1 MSGTL
6 MTEFMTR
13 QRHHR
18 HRRLHRHC
26 RTTGRALSLALL
38 GAIALAT
45 AGCSEADLP
54 EADSLVYLSPWSGRD
69 LQAEPARASSPTR
82 LSAAEQANYKEIAD
96 SFVQNAPSLLTRADV
111 VQRLESIEQVFLL
124 TGRYMELVALYQD
137 AVEAGGPASPA
148 APALAW
154 SYVQLGQEPRARA
167 LIDQLKTTRPD
178 EAVVHVLDA
187 SLHLARMERDSSAA
201 GQALASFQRARQL
214 DPAFGPF
221 RGLNAAGIAEQIN
234 RLEARQ
240 ARTTGAT
247 QNAVSSAH
255 TAQNNAEVQP
265 PVEETPTEERPVDER
280 LSAQN
285 QPSEQ
290 PPVAQNELPTAQPPA
305 AQNPIAVGQPP
316 TAQNSAVLQP
326 SAPGPQQQAAIMV
339 ADGQITMARGE
350 DHFEE
355 AQRYFRRALEFEPNN
370 IAAGLGLLQIAS
382 RSGAPDEMVRSQ
394 IELLNRQPD
403 LNARQAYELAMIAL
417 RRLNDRPLATSLLQ
431 KVQDLDPRYAER
443 VGVDALLTP

>member
-1 MSGTL
+1 M
-6 MTEFMTR
+6 MT
-13 QRHHR
+13 R
-18 HRRLHRHC
+18 HRRHRQ
-26 RTTGRALSLALL
+26 TSGRALSLALL
-38 GAIALAT
+38 GTVALAT

-69 LQAEPARASSPTR
+69 LQAEPARASSPAL
-82 LSAAEQANYKEIAD
+82 LSEAERANYTEIAD

-137 AVEAGGPASPA
+137 AVEAGGTSSPA

-154 SYVQLGQEPRARA
+154 SYVQLGQEAQARE

-187 SLHLARMERDSSAA
+187 SLNLAQMERESAA
-201 GQALASFQRARQL
+201 ADRALAAFKRARQL

-247 QNAVSSAH
+247 QNAVSSANA
-255 TAQNNAEVQP
+255 AQNNADV
-265 PVEETPTEERPVDER
+265 
-280 LSAQN
+280 
-285 QPSEQ
+285 Q
-290 PPVAQNELPTAQPPA
+290 PPVAQNQPAAGQNPDEETQPPAAQNELPSAQPPA
-305 AQNPIAVGQPP
+305 AQNPIAAGQPP

-394 IELLNRQPD
+394 IELLEKQPD

>member
-1 MSGTL
+1 
-6 MTEFMTR
+6 MTR
-13 QRHHR
+13 HR
-18 HRRLHRHC
+18 LA
-26 RTTGRALSLALL
+26 GRALRLTLL
-38 GAIALAT
+38 GAIALVT

-69 LQAEPARASSPTR
+69 LQAEPARASAPTR
-82 LSAAEQANYKEIAD
+82 LSEAERANYREIAD
-96 SFVQNAPSLLTRADV
+96 SFVQNAPTLLTRPDV

-154 SYVQLGQEPRARA
+154 SYVQLGQEPQARE
-167 LIDQLKTTRPD
+167 LIDQLKATRGD

-187 SLHLARMERDSSAA
+187 SLQLARMERDSSAA
-201 GQALASFQRARQL
+201 GQALASFKRARQL

-247 QNAVSSAH
+247 QNAVSSANTEN
-255 TAQNNAEVQP
+255 TAQNNAEAQP
-265 PVEETPTEERPVDER
+265 PV
-280 LSAQN
+280 AQN
-285 QPSEQ
+285 QPTAEQ
-290 PPVAQNELPTAQPPA
+290 NSGEESQPPVAQNPVAQNELPTAQPPA
-305 AQNPIAVGQPP
+305 AQNQPPLALNQLP

-382 RSGAPDEMVRSQ
+382 RSGAPDAMVRSQ
-394 IELLNRQPD
+394 IELLQKQPA

-431 KVQDLDPRYAER
+431 KVQELDPRYAER

>member
-1 MSGTL
+1 
-6 MTEFMTR
+6 MT
-13 QRHHR
+13 R
-18 HRRLHRHC
+18 HRRHRQ
-26 RTTGRALSLALL
+26 TSGRALSLALL
-38 GAIALAT
+38 GTVALAT

-69 LQAEPARASSPTR
+69 LQAEPARASSPAL
-82 LSAAEQANYKEIAD
+82 LSEAERANYTEIAD

-137 AVEAGGPASPA
+137 AVEAGGTSSPA

-154 SYVQLGQEPRARA
+154 SYVQLGQEAQARE

-187 SLHLARMERDSSAA
+187 SLNLAQMERESAA
-201 GQALASFQRARQL
+201 ADRALAAFKRARQL

-247 QNAVSSAH
+247 QNAVSSANA
-255 TAQNNAEVQP
+255 AQNNADV
-265 PVEETPTEERPVDER
+265 
-280 LSAQN
+280 
-285 QPSEQ
+285 Q
-290 PPVAQNELPTAQPPA
+290 PPVAQNQPAAGQNPDEETQPPAAQNELPSAQPPA
-305 AQNPIAVGQPP
+305 AQNPIAAGQPP

-394 IELLNRQPD
+394 IELLEKQPD

>member
-13 QRHHR
+13 PRHHRHHR
-18 HRRLHRHC
+18 HR

-69 LQAEPARASSPTR
+69 LQAEPARASSPAR
-82 LSAAEQANYKEIAD
+82 LSEAEQANYKEIAD

-154 SYVQLGQEPRARA
+154 SYVQLGQEPQARA

-187 SLHLARMERDSSAA
+187 SLHLAQMERDSSAA
-201 GQALASFQRARQL
+201 ARALASFQRARQL

-247 QNAVSSAH
+247 QNAVSSAN
-255 TAQNNAEVQP
+255 TAQNNADV
-265 PVEETPTEERPVDER
+265 
-280 LSAQN
+280 
-285 QPSEQ
+285 Q
-290 PPVAQNELPTAQPPA
+290 PPVAQNQPTAEQNPGEESQPPL
-305 AQNPIAVGQPP
+305 AQNPPSVDDTQLPITPDPAVQNQLP
-316 TAQNSAVLQP
+316 TTQNSPVLQP

-394 IELLNRQPD
+394 IELLNRQPA

-417 RRLNDRPLATSLLQ
+417 RRLNDRSLATSLLQ

>member
-1 MSGTL
+1 
-6 MTEFMTR
+6 MTR
-13 QRHHR
+13 PRHHRHHR
-18 HRRLHRHC
+18 HR

-69 LQAEPARASSPTR
+69 LQAEPARASSPAL
-82 LSAAEQANYKEIAD
+82 LSEAERANYREIAD

-137 AVEAGGPASPA
+137 AVEAGGALSPA

-154 SYVQLGQEPRARA
+154 SYVQLGQEAQARE
-167 LIDQLKTTRPD
+167 LIDQLKTTRGN

-187 SLHLARMERDSSAA
+187 SLNLAQMERDSSAA
-201 GQALASFQRARQL
+201 ARALASFQRARQL

-247 QNAVSSAH
+247 QNAVSSANTEN
-255 TAQNNAEVQP
+255 TAQNNAEAQP
-265 PVEETPTEERPVDER
+265 PVAQNQV
-280 LSAQN
+280 AQN
-285 QPSEQ
+285 QPAAEQ
-290 PPVAQNELPTAQPPA
+290 SSGEDTQPPVAQSPVAQNELPTAQPPA
-305 AQNPIAVGQPP
+305 AQNPLAVGQPP

-350 DHFEE
+350 AHFEE